1 MNSLPAGA
9 TQSWFVVKV
18 AVALSPILTF
28 WAVGVID
35 WFLRRTLWPRSDV
48 EPRREVSRQVTNRPV
63 FQGEDALSR
72 MVDRS
77 GAR

>member
-48 EPRREVSRQVTNRPV
+48 EPQSGSEPASDEPAGVS
-63 FQGEDALSR
+63 G
-72 MVDRS
+72 
-77 GAR
+77 

>member
-1 MNSLPAGA
+1 MNILPAEA

-35 WFLRRTLWPRSDV
+35 WFLRRTLWPRPEVGPQSGG
-48 EPRREVSRQVTNRPV
+48 EPVPKGSSSAPR
-63 FQGEDALSR
+63 
-72 MVDRS
+72 
-77 GAR
+77 

>member
-1 MNSLPAGA
+1 
-9 TQSWFVVKV
+9 VKV

-48 EPRREVSRQVTNRPV
+48 EPQSGGEPASDEPAGVS
-63 FQGEDALSR
+63 G
-72 MVDRS
+72 
-77 GAR
+77 